1 MLQEGPFPIFWDKY
15 TKSLDNFTLY
25 RFKYLVLGKTYVS
38 DVRQNCLRSNE
49 FALQHDFTEAL
60 GIKHN
65 QEIQSSH
72 FGGSLSVSIE
82 GYTCHYRSDGMDSPL
97 KCDFHSYMSDES
109 TQNSA
114 TVYCH
119 MTKLCNTLVNDLKL
133 LTRGTGR
140 LLTGTDGAA
149 KQYKSSTS
157 IYFMTLLATTFEI
170 VVDRAIACPGHG
182 KSTVDSQNGVDK
194 NTILRW
200 SNRRVQSPDEALD
213 SKASAMQVHSF
224 NNTSDGKVYSAAADC
239 KRILEQIGSEGVKSE
254 GKRAKREMERGFNN
268 RYWHV
273 RPASEKLF
281 THKCATI
288 QIPNPNLSFKD
299 MYHYYTCPDLDTS
312 VAALRQVP
320 CNCNSC
326 DEKIRL
332 PWDSSV
338 EEDKDQPRFGMV
350 HDCYFNS
357 ILEDS
362 NCWYIVKLVL
372 KDGEEDDV
380 DEAHQ
385 EVLHHV
391 TTAIAQNVVV
401 GEIGAVA
408 TVDEDALDGYFL
420 FEFTS
425 LPYTDQAAG
434 VLKCDGNWLYSLP
447 QAKNWFTKSVVPVS
461 VDLLNVVLTG
471 VSMMA
476 YSPGNMPPSRANKG
490 GSAKDALKLC
500 VDSHNFIL
508 DEITRRERLEYD
520 PDRVYVGQ
528 EREEELES
536 DSESEND
543 N

>member
-1 MLQEGPFPIFWDKY
+1 M
-15 TKSLDNFTLY
+15 
-25 RFKYLVLGKTYVS
+25 
-38 DVRQNCLRSNE
+38 RQ
-49 FALQHDFTEAL
+49 
-60 GIKHN
+60 
-65 QEIQSSH
+65 
-72 FGGSLSVSIE
+72 
-82 GYTCHYRSDGMDSPL
+82 
-97 KCDFHSYMSDES
+97 
-109 TQNSA
+109 
-114 TVYCH
+114 
-119 MTKLCNTLVNDLKL
+119 
-133 LTRGTGR
+133 
-140 LLTGTDGAA
+140 
-149 KQYKSSTS
+149 
-157 IYFMTLLATTFEI
+157 
-170 VVDRAIACPGHG
+170 
-182 KSTVDSQNGVDK
+182 
-194 NTILRW
+194 
-200 SNRRVQSPDEALD
+200 
-213 SKASAMQVHSF
+213 
-224 NNTSDGKVYSAAADC
+224 
-239 KRILEQIGSEGVKSE
+239 
-254 GKRAKREMERGFNN
+254 
-268 RYWHV
+268 
-273 RPASEKLF
+273 ASEKLF

-299 MYHYYTCPDLDTS
+299 MYHYYTCPDLGTS

-320 CNCNSC
+320 CNCNAC

-362 NCWYIVKLVL
+362 NCWYIVNLVL
-372 KDGEEDDV
+372 KEGEEDDV

-408 TVDEDALDGYFL
+408 TVDEDALDGYYL

-425 LPYTDQAAG
+425 TPYTDQAAG

-500 VDSHNFIL
+500 EDSHNFIL

-520 PDRVYVGQ
+520 PDRVYEGQ
-528 EREEELES
+528 EQEDELES
-536 DSESEND
+536 DSESVND